1 MRFPGKCRRTSTD
14 PLFLISVSMGDRLE
28 KRSPIF
34 IGGTMIRNR
43 VDMDTHD
50 LPFGERSKISK
61 PRCDPL
67 HAPGGW
73 QALERTTS
81 RGNHGNAQKLPGTIL
96 VRTFRRKFNRTIP
109 MRMGAPVNPPQTHK
123 CRWREKCHRK
133 QSSTPMHAAR
143 ASVGSTLVA
152 VVCHLN
158 DGLSAFARR
167 FMHALHESRQ
177 RQRRSGHSAVPALDR
192 PFQ

>member
-14 PLFLISVSMGDRLE
+14 PLFLISVSMGGRLE

-34 IGGTMIRNR
+34 IGGTKIRNR
-43 VDMDTHD
+43 VDMHTHD

-67 HAPGGW
+67 HAPGER

-81 RGNHGNAQKLPGTIL
+81 RGNHGNAQKRPGTIL
-96 VRTFRRKFNRTIP
+96 VRIFRRKFNRTVP
-109 MRMGAPVNPPQTHK
+109 RRMGAPVNPPRTHK

-143 ASVGSTLVA
+143 ASPVQRWWP
-152 VVCHLN
+152 
-158 DGLSAFARR
+158 LSVISMMASPPLPGDSCSHFMNHDSARPI
-167 FMHALHESRQ
+167 
-177 RQRRSGHSAVPALDR
+177 RSFGGTGT
-192 PFQ
+192 